1 MDKVTKQRDPK
12 RQAVGRKGHEK
23 YMAKLKEDILKNV
36 GNGGSSSSS
45 NSTNGGINTTND
57 STSGSSNTTNDST
70 NGGINTTN
78 DSTSGGSDATSTTTS
93 STITTYIHGVGAIA
107 VLSLGVCIFIKLMR
121 NPSQPD
127 KDPEKIS
134 KEPEKISKIRRKML

>member
-12 RQAVGRKGHEK
+12 QQAVGRKAHEK
-23 YMAKLKEDILKNV
+23 YVAKLKEDILKNA
-36 GNGGSSSSS
+36 GSSNGGSSSS
-45 NSTNGGINTTND
+45 NSTNGGINTTN
-57 STSGSSNTTNDST
+57 N
-70 NGGINTTN
+70 
-78 DSTSGGSDATSTTTS
+78 STTT
-93 STITTYIHGVGAIA
+93 TITNYIHGVGAIA

-134 KEPEKISKIRRKML
+134 KIRRKML

>member
-12 RQAVGRKGHEK
+12 RQAAGCKGHEK

-36 GNGGSSSSS
+36 GNGGSSSSNS
-45 NSTNGGINTTND
+45 TNGGISTTSDSTNGGINTTNNSTNGGINTTND
-57 STSGSSNTTNDST
+57 SAN
-70 NGGINTTN
+70 
-78 DSTSGGSDATSTTTS
+78 ATSATTS
-93 STITTYIHGVGAIA
+93 STITNYIHGVGAIV
-107 VLSLGVCIFIKLMR
+107 VLSLGVCIFIIPKLMR

-134 KEPEKISKIRRKML
+134 KDHEKISKIRRKM

>member
-12 RQAVGRKGHEK
+12 RQAEGRKGHEK

-36 GNGGSSSSS
+36 GSSNGGSNSSS

-57 STSGSSNTTNDST
+57 STTSSG
-70 NGGINTTN
+70 
-78 DSTSGGSDATSTTTS
+78 
-93 STITTYIHGVGAIA
+93 STITNYIHGVGAI
-107 VLSLGVCIFIKLMR
+107 VELSLGVCIFIIPKVMR

>member
-12 RQAVGRKGHEK
+12 RQAAGHKGHEK

-36 GNGGSSSSS
+36 GSSNSTNSGINTTN

-57 STSGSSNTTNDST
+57 SP
-70 NGGINTTN
+70 
-78 DSTSGGSDATSTTTS
+78 TTS
-93 STITTYIHGVGAIA
+93 ITNFSYIHGAGAIA
-107 VLSLGVCIFIKLMR
+107 VLALGACIFIKLMR
-121 NPSQPD
+121 NPSQHD

-134 KEPEKISKIRRKML
+134 KEPEKISKIRWKML

>member
-12 RQAVGRKGHEK
+12 RQAAGRKAHKK
-23 YMAKLKEDILKNV
+23 YMAKLTEDILKNV
-36 GNGGSSSSS
+36 GRSNGGSSTC
-45 NSTNGGINTTND
+45 N
-57 STSGSSNTTNDST
+57 ST

-93 STITTYIHGVGAIA
+93 STITNYIHGVGAIA
-107 VLSLGVCIFIKLMR
+107 VLSLGVCIFIKWMR

-134 KEPEKISKIRRKML
+134 KIRRKML

>member
-1 MDKVTKQRDPK
+1 MDKVTKQRNPK
-12 RQAVGRKGHEK
+12 RQAAGRKGHEK

-36 GNGGSSSSS
+36 GNGG
-45 NSTNGGINTTND
+45 
-57 STSGSSNTTNDST
+57 SNTTNDST

-78 DSTSGGSDATSTTTS
+78 DSTSGGSDATSTTS
-93 STITTYIHGVGAIA
+93 NSITTNYIHGVGAIA
-107 VLSLGVCIFIKLMR
+107 VLSLGVCIFIKWMR